1 MLVVDEIKQII
12 CGGWHRITINNNS
25 KNGGVVSWIFIRPLT
40 VETKTG
46 LSHMM
51 VRKEANTELTDNF
64 YSPTFPSH
72 GHFRD
77 QSN

>member
-1 MLVVDEIKQII
+1 MLVVDEIIV
-12 CGGWHRITINNNS
+12 CGRCHRITINNNS